1 MLPLKDST
9 EKSTNLL
16 LSDTQEKKGTTK
28 MNNTYWHIFSNTF
41 KEKYMLRL
49 YCDGNKNKREKIKP
63 KHKK

>member
-28 MNNTYWHIFSNTF
+28 MNNTY
-41 KEKYMLRL
+41 
-49 YCDGNKNKREKIKP
+49 
-63 KHKK
+63 